1 MWKIIP
7 DWYIDRKNFI
17 ENSLKKYLLEYFEN
31 KGLFL
36 GKVDNAWIDTF
47 KEASLY
53 ALEWWKK
60 LRAILALEFFLT
72 LKKKDFSELEFQDD
86 IVKFCLALECIHAY
100 SLIHDDLPCMDNDV
114 LRMWKATVWKKYW
127 EYYAVLVWDMLH
139 SLAFEMISEIKNISL
154 SAQLSNLLSRSAWF
168 HWMIWWQIDDMH
180 FEEYPERINISD
192 LMKLHNRKTWE
203 LIKASVQG
211 WILLSEKIKH
221 IHKLSQFWEKLW
233 LDFQIKDD
241 LLDVEWSS
249 EETGKSVW
257 WEKKWFVYFMW
268 VDKTKNYLND
278 TIKDCLSIIEILNSK
293 NISFL
298 VWYVKNRKK

>member
-114 LRMWKATVWKKYW
+114 LRRWKATVWKKYW

-180 FEEYPERINISD
+180 LEEYPERINIYD
-192 LMKLHNRKTWE
+192 LMKIHNRKTWA

-233 LDFQIKDD
+233 LAFQIKDD

-298 VWYVKNRKK
+298 VLYVKNRKK

>member
-114 LRMWKATVWKKYW
+114 LRRWKATVWKKYW

-192 LMKLHNRKTWE
+192 LMKLHNRKTWA

-233 LDFQIKDD
+233 LAFQIKDD
-241 LLDVEWSS
+241 WLDVE
-249 EETGKSVW
+249 
-257 WEKKWFVYFMW
+257 
-268 VDKTKNYLND
+268 
-278 TIKDCLSIIEILNSK
+278 
-293 NISFL
+293 
-298 VWYVKNRKK
+298 